1 MVETPS
7 CDSSNDQKHNS
18 CVCSCMNEFIAMQ
31 VYVYVLVHIH
41 TYEHGNQRT
50 TLGTIYLLFGD
61 KVTLTGLDL
70 DKETGWVGTSP
81 QMYLQA

>member
-18 CVCSCMNEFIAMQ
+18 CVCSCMNEFMAVQ